1 MNGIIEV
8 KFAVYGALQD
18 DSSHSMR
25 AIDVTR
31 QLQRQI
37 DVHGG
42 IVAINNTSM
51 GSDPAFGIKKQFGAI
66 VSVNGHDLPF
76 ACQEGQTLVFNGPE
90 SSLIDELL
98 TRGQNIPH

>member
-18 DSSHSMR
+18 DNAHTMH

-31 QLQRQI
+31 QLQQQI
-37 DVHGG
+37 DAHGG

-51 GSDPAFGIKKQFGAI
+51 GSDPAFGIKKQFAAI
-66 VSVNGHDLPF
+66 VSVNGQDLPF

-90 SSLIDELL
+90 RSLVDELL
-98 TRGQNIPH
+98 ARGQNIPH

>member
-18 DSSHSMR
+18 DNTHSMR

-31 QLQRQI
+31 RLQQQI
-37 DVHGG
+37 DAHGG

-66 VSVNGHDLPF
+66 VSVNGQDFPF
-76 ACQEGQTLVFNGPE
+76 TCQEGQTLVFNGPE
-90 SSLIDELL
+90 SSLVDELL
-98 TRGQNIPH
+98 VRGQNIQH

>member
-8 KFAVYGALQD
+8 KFAVYGALQG

-51 GSDPAFGIKKQFGAI
+51 GSDPAFGIKNNSAP
-66 VSVNGHDLPF
+66 S
-76 ACQEGQTLVFNGPE
+76 C
-90 SSLIDELL
+90 
-98 TRGQNIPH
+98 R